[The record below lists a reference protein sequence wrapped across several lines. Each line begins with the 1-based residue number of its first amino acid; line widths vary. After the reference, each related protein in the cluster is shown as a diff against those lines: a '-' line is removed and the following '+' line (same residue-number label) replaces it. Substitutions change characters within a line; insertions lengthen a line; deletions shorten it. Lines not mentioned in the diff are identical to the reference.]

1 MIHGQPPW
9 WLVHNGL
16 CLDRDSPF
24 FLLFWLSMPVSSLS
38 LNDLM
43 AQADA
48 LQQQKLAD
56 QAITLYQQWLL
67 THDADPLRLVAWFNL
82 GVLLS
87 EKQRIAEAQ
96 AAYEQAIQLNPN
108 FFQARLNL
116 AHTLENQGQRQEA
129 IKRWQQVLTDLEKT
143 GSSDQAIQL
152 HALNNTARALE
163 LEHRFDEAEAYMLRS
178 LQVDPTQS
186 PVLQHY
192 VHVRQKQCAWPVYR
206 PVADVT
212 VNQQL
217 LATSALAMQAAYDDP
232 AVQLLAARE
241 FVHAKVQA
249 AAPRRPPRQRAPSE
263 RIRVG
268 YLSGDLCMHAVGLLT
283 VELFELHDRQQF
295 EVFGF
300 CWSRDDGSPLRE
312 RIIRAFDH
320 HIRIGHLDDNAAAQL
335 IAACGIDILVDL
347 QGLTSGARP
356 NILAQRPASVQISYL
371 GLPATCGMPAI
382 DYILADAFVFPPE
395 LEPFM
400 TEKPLRIPHCY
411 QVSDRQRSVGP
422 ALTRASCGLPEDK
435 FVFASF
441 NNNYK
446 FTQEMFS
453 TWMRILDQV
462 PDSVLWLLADNPW
475 AEANMKK
482 QAQACGVD
490 TARLIFAAR
499 ATPTEYMARLQLPD
513 LFLDTFPYN
522 AGTTANDILWMG
534 TPILTY
540 SGKSYISRMCGSL
553 LTAVGLPDLIT
564 FTLQDYERK
573 AIQVG
578 NNKKI
583 VQIYKNYLNQYRIDS
598 DLFNIPQLVRD
609 IENKFKML

>member
-1 MIHGQPPW
+1 
-9 WLVHNGL
+9 
-16 CLDRDSPF
+16 
-24 FLLFWLSMPVSSLS
+24 
-38 LNDLM
+38 M

-48 LQQQKLAD
+48 LQQQGLLD
-56 QAITLYQQWLL
+56 QTIALYQQWLIA
-67 THDADPLRLVAWFNL
+67 HDTDPLRLVAWFNL

-96 AAYEQAIQLNPN
+96 AAYEQALRLNPD

-129 IKRWQQVLTDLEKT
+129 IVLWQQVLTGLEKT
-143 GSSDQAIQL
+143 GQSDQAIEL
-152 HALNNTARALE
+152 HALNNIARALE
-163 LEHRFDEAEAYMLRS
+163 AAHRFDEAEAYMLRS
-178 LQVDPTQS
+178 LQVDSTQS

-206 PVADVT
+206 PVGDVT

-217 LATSALAMQAAYDDP
+217 LATSALAIQAAYDDP

-241 FVHAKVQA
+241 FVHAKVEGVL
-249 AAPRRPPRQRAPSE
+249 PRRPARQRAPGE

-312 RIIRAFDH
+312 RIIHAFDH
-320 HIRIGHLDDNAAAQL
+320 HVRIGHLDDARAAEL

-356 NILAQRPASVQISYL
+356 NILAQRPAPVQISYL

-382 DYILADAFVFPPE
+382 DYILADPFVFPPE

-400 TEKPLRIPHCY
+400 TEKPLRVPRCY

-422 ALTRASCGLPEDK
+422 ALSRASCGLPEDK

-446 FTQEMFS
+446 FTQEIFT
-453 TWMRILDQV
+453 TWMRILVRV

-482 QAQACGVD
+482 QAQAFGVD
-490 TARLIFAAR
+490 TARLIFATR

-540 SGKSYISRMCGSL
+540 SGRTYISRMCGSL

-564 FTLQDYERK
+564 ESLSDYEKK
-573 AIQVG
+573 A
-578 NNKKI
+578 
-583 VQIYKNYLNQYRIDS
+583 VQLGSNPQRLASHRRYLQEFRHQS
-598 DLFNIPQLVRD
+598 DLFDVPQLIKD
-609 IENKFKML
+609 IEQAFISKVQS